1 MQVVKRS
8 ASVESAA
15 GPLRSRCQVSGK
27 IFSGEFY
34 RLAPERQ
41 LGHPLGR

>member
-15 GPLRSRCQVSGK
+15 GLLRSRCQVSGK

-34 RLAPERQ
+34 RLAPERS
-41 LGHPLGR
+41 GGNVAG